1 MDTEGEDACL
11 GGGGRVIVFPAG
23 RLTDCRADARVLYL
37 AEGAYDAPFSAQRAL
52 ARNRLIHALGER
64 TYAAQPRLHTGGTWR
79 GCADHLR
86 SIARP
91 LYLLDDGSEAAAAL
105 GQQGARLIGLPET
118 LYPQPEMQLSMD
130 LL

>member
-1 MDTEGEDACL
+1 M
-11 GGGGRVIVFPAG
+11 
-23 RLTDCRADARVLYL
+23 LYL